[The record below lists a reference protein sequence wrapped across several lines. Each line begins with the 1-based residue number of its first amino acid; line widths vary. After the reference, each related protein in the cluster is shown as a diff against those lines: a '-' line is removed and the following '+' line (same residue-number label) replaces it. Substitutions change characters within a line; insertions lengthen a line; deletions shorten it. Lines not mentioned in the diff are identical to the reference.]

1 MNKLELLEKY
11 WGFKQFYSYQE
22 EIIDALIEGEDVM
35 AILPTGAGKSL
46 CYQLPSLLLEGSVLV
61 ISPLIALMEDQ
72 VPKLLKMGIKA
83 MYFEFHRQSLSINQQ
98 LDNCI
103 YGNFKLIYSSPER
116 FLNFEFINKLKKAR
130 IDLIAIDEA
139 HCISEWGHDF
149 RPSYSKLT
157 MLRSLFPKTPMIAL
171 TASAT
176 PLVVEDIHNV
186 LQLNQARHFKAS
198 FERPNIAYQFWKT
211 EDKFNT
217 LIQLLNHHKGTSI
230 IYCNT
235 RKQTVRLSQ
244 LINQYGH
251 KADYFHGGL
260 SVPEKKEKL
269 RVWKKGKVHHIVA
282 TSAFGMG
289 IDKADVRFVIHM
301 QLPNSIE
308 RFYQETGRAGRDQ
321 GKAHSYLLFN
331 ERDPK
336 ELKNKF
342 LEKIPNEDDIKGT
355 YKDLNNFFQ
364 IAYGEGKD
372 LIYTLDLNE
381 FCTHYG
387 RSLVKTYQTLELF
400 EKVGVFNLK
409 RINKQKLSIQ
419 IITTRDHVVDHSS
432 RQTFDAQILE
442 FLIRQNHI
450 FSKKT
455 VEISLKSICKA
466 LRCSENRILQALER
480 LKKQE
485 ILNFFRFDSNF
496 HITPLVPREDNHT
509 CKKVIDFSK
518 KIYSIKK
525 DKIDLMIKFVKDSSR
540 CKRNALLRYFGE
552 KKEVNCLRCSAN
564 SCKKHFYEEKEFKNK
579 IRVLL
584 KTKPHSIQEL
594 KRKLYFE
601 PEGLKVQLNVLL
613 KKKYIKEDIN
623 NKYHWIYE

>member
-251 KADYFHGGL
+251 KADYFLFL
-260 SVPEKKEKL
+260 S
-269 RVWKKGKVHHIVA
+269 
-282 TSAFGMG
+282 S
-289 IDKADVRFVIHM
+289 
-301 QLPNSIE
+301 
-308 RFYQETGRAGRDQ
+308 
-321 GKAHSYLLFN
+321 
-331 ERDPK
+331 
-336 ELKNKF
+336 
-342 LEKIPNEDDIKGT
+342 
-355 YKDLNNFFQ
+355 
-364 IAYGEGKD
+364 
-372 LIYTLDLNE
+372 
-381 FCTHYG
+381 
-387 RSLVKTYQTLELF
+387 
-400 EKVGVFNLK
+400 
-409 RINKQKLSIQ
+409 QK
-419 IITTRDHVVDHSS
+419 
-432 RQTFDAQILE
+432 
-442 FLIRQNHI
+442 
-450 FSKKT
+450 
-455 VEISLKSICKA
+455 
-466 LRCSENRILQALER
+466 
-480 LKKQE
+480 
-485 ILNFFRFDSNF
+485 
-496 HITPLVPREDNHT
+496 
-509 CKKVIDFSK
+509 
-518 KIYSIKK
+518 
-525 DKIDLMIKFVKDSSR
+525 
-540 CKRNALLRYFGE
+540 
-552 KKEVNCLRCSAN
+552 
-564 SCKKHFYEEKEFKNK
+564 
-579 IRVLL
+579 
-584 KTKPHSIQEL
+584 
-594 KRKLYFE
+594 
-601 PEGLKVQLNVLL
+601 
-613 KKKYIKEDIN
+613 
-623 NKYHWIYE
+623 